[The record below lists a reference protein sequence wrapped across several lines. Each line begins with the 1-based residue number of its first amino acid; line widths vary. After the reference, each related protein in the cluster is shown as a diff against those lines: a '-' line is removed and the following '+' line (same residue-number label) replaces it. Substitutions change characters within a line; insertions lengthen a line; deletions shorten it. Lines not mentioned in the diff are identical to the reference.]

1 MFVTFVDAD
10 RPNDDRGLDDGLLQA
25 VVRENGLIAQTAW
38 PDGKRGMTQASL
50 GRLHYDG
57 RGLPRGRSSLAPLE
71 VGAAHRDR
79 LTHAVIGVVAR
90 RGYAATTVA
99 DVVAAARVSRAAFY
113 GQFGSK
119 EECFL
124 DACFQGLGL
133 MARAVG
139 EAQAQAPADPPE
151 AVLRATVTG
160 FLRFCVEEEAFARCF
175 LLEMPLAGDEALRR
189 YLAVIDMLADN
200 TRRWHEGVV
209 ANGDG
214 GPLRDPGVYR
224 MLSSGGAQE
233 AAARL
238 RADDAASLPGLT
250 DDIVQI
256 HVTALLGRD
265 PP

>member
-1 MFVTFVDAD
+1 
-10 RPNDDRGLDDGLLQA
+10 
-25 VVRENGLIAQTAW
+25 
-38 PDGKRGMTQASL
+38 MTQAPL
-50 GRLHYDG
+50 GRIHYDG

-99 DVVAAARVSRAAFY
+99 DIVAAARVSRAAFY
-113 GQFGSK
+113 AQFGSK

-139 EAQAQAPADPPE
+139 DAQSDAPPDPPE
-151 AVLRATVTG
+151 AVLRATIEG

-200 TRRWHEGVV
+200 TRRWHEAAV
-209 ANGDG
+209 AHGQAA
-214 GPLRDPGVYR
+214 GPVRDPGVYR
-224 MLSSGGAQE
+224 MLSAGGTQE
-233 AAARL
+233 AAARF
-238 RADDAASLPGLT
+238 RADDVKSLPGLA
-250 DDIVQI
+250 DDILQI

-265 PP
+265 PL